1 MTWLCLL
8 FVQNPFERFTHI
20 CAQSNHCLQ
29 PKRQYNFVQQWVC
42 AMQYV
47 HMCNITQCN
56 ITHSC
61 AIYYTLVQYG
71 AMQYQNT
78 VCPPQPKPGGV
89 RGLKLLWSSCCCFTG
104 SGMSFLFSIFIA
116 RLFNFSYITACM
128 WLRPLQMESPRWI
141 YVVYSSVYF
150 YPPIYYLRQLPTLL

>member
-1 MTWLCLL
+1 MKGS
-8 FVQNPFERFTHI
+8 
-20 CAQSNHCLQ
+20 QSNHCLQ

-47 HMCNITQCN
+47 HMCNITQCY

-71 AMQYQNT
+71 AMQYQYT

-116 RLFNFSYITACM
+116 RLFTFCSYM
-128 WLRPLQMESPRWI
+128 QMQMECI
-141 YVVYSSVYF
+141 YTRV
-150 YPPIYYLRQLPTLL
+150 PHIQLPIFSLTYILPPPAPCLASTSNERAQALKLSASQTEAENN